1 MSSSASSTI
10 FPASLS
16 TISIFLFLSIGSFFL
31 PPSAAQFEDFRC
43 KCICPSQE
51 VVNATDT
58 GRVVYIQ
65 PVAPENC
72 NCQTVVKPNEKIAK
86 EFCPRCDCHY
96 ETRNTKTI
104 QVVIIIIICVIS
116 MLVVYMVFL
125 LCLDPLMGRKSAAYA
140 EQRDEIDEAA
150 AMDGA
155 MSERG
160 SNAGLSDVG
169 SVNGGAEGRRGSEDP
184 LSRRRESARNVLSR
198 VGMQQDKW
206 KQQVQEQRHA
216 VFDRQTML
224 N

>member
-1 MSSSASSTI
+1 MGYSAQTHLSLFSFFILTVSFI
-10 FPASLS
+10 ATPAS
-16 TISIFLFLSIGSFFL
+16 
-31 PPSAAQFEDFRC
+31 AQFEDFRC
-43 KCICPSQE
+43 KCICPSME

-58 GRVVYIQ
+58 GRKVYIKA
-65 PVAPENC
+65 VAPEEC
-72 NCQTVVKPNEKIAK
+72 NCVTVVEPAEKIAK

-104 QVVIIIIICVIS
+104 QVVIIIIICVVS
-116 MLVVYMVFL
+116 MLVVYMIFL

-140 EQRDEIDEAA
+140 EQRDEVDETSSVEGG
-150 AMDGA
+150 GA

-160 SNAGLSDVG
+160 SSAGLGVD
-169 SVNGGAEGRRGSEDP
+169 GGAGAIHSRRGSEP
-184 LSRRRESARNVLSR
+184 AKNVLSR

>member
-1 MSSSASSTI
+1 MAHVPHI
-10 FPASLS
+10 G
-16 TISIFLFLSIGSFFL
+16 LF
-31 PPSAAQFEDFRC
+31 PSALILLISFVVLLQPTSAQFEDFRC
-43 KCICPSQE
+43 KCICPSLE
-51 VVNATDT
+51 IVNATDT
-58 GRVVYIQ
+58 GRKVYIEA
-65 PVAPENC
+65 VTPENC
-72 NCQTVVKPNEKIAK
+72 NCRTVVNPPEKNFK

-104 QVVIIIIICVIS
+104 QVVIIIIICVVS

-140 EQRDEIDEAA
+140 EQRDETDEPSSAE
-150 AMDGA
+150 GGSV
-155 MSERG
+155 MSDRG
-160 SNAGLSDVG
+160 SVDGLGADAG
-169 SVNGGAEGRRGSEDP
+169 AAGRRGSED
-184 LSRRRESARNVLSR
+184 LLAKRRESAKTVLSR

>member
-1 MSSSASSTI
+1 MAVSTTTRAFRPPTLFALIVIIFVGAFFLQSAS
-10 FPASLS
+10 
-16 TISIFLFLSIGSFFL
+16 
-31 PPSAAQFEDFRC
+31 AQFEDFRC
-43 KCICPSQE
+43 KCICPSLE
-51 VVNATDT
+51 VVNATDS
-58 GRVVYIQ
+58 GRMVYIEA
-65 PVAPENC
+65 VTPENC
-72 NCQTVVKPNEKIAK
+72 NCRTVVNPPEKNAK

-104 QVVIIIIICVIS
+104 QVVIIIIICVVS

-140 EQRDEIDEAA
+140 EQRDEADEPASLE
-150 AMDGA
+150 GA
-155 MSERG
+155 SVAGSERG
-160 SNAGLSDVG
+160 SNVGL
-169 SVNGGAEGRRGSEDP
+169 GGAEGGRRGSEDP
-184 LSRRRESARNVLSR
+184 LARRRESAKNVLSR

>member
-1 MSSSASSTI
+1 MG
-10 FPASLS
+10 FPLQ
-16 TISIFLFLSIGSFFL
+16 TRHLFLSSIVLTVAFFL
-31 PPSAAQFEDFRC
+31 SPASAQFEDYRC
-43 KCICPSQE
+43 KCICPSLE

-58 GRVVYIQ
+58 GRKVYILAV
-65 PVAPENC
+65 PPEDC
-72 NCQTVVKPNEKIAK
+72 NCLTVVKPDEKIAK
-86 EFCPRCDCHY
+86 EFCPRCEPCHY

-104 QVVIIIIICVIS
+104 QVVIIIIICVVS

-140 EQRDEIDEAA
+140 EQRDEADDAPSVEGG
-150 AMDGA
+150 DGS

-160 SNAGLSDVG
+160 STADLD
-169 SVNGGAEGRRGSEDP
+169 GAVSGAASRRGSEP
-184 LSRRRESARNVLSR
+184 AKNVLSR

>member
-1 MSSSASSTI
+1 M
-10 FPASLS
+10 
-16 TISIFLFLSIGSFFL
+16 
-31 PPSAAQFEDFRC
+31 
-43 KCICPSQE
+43 E
-51 VVNATDT
+51 VVNGTDT
-58 GRVVYIQ
+58 GRVVYIEA
-65 PVAPENC
+65 VTPENC
-72 NCQTVVKPNEKIAK
+72 NCQTVVKPPEKNEK

-104 QVVIIIIICVIS
+104 QVVIIIIICVVS

-140 EQRDEIDEAA
+140 EQRDEEVDVDAA
-150 AMDGA
+150 SAVDANA
-155 MSERG
+155 MSERD
-160 SNAGLSDVG
+160 AGA
-169 SVNGGAEGRRGSEDP
+169 GGASGGDGGAAGGRRGSEDA
-184 LSRRRESARNVLSR
+184 LARRRESAKNVLSR

>member
-1 MSSSASSTI
+1 MGSPFYAHH
-10 FPASLS
+10 
-16 TISIFLFLSIGSFFL
+16 LFLSSLVLTLVLFL
-31 PPSAAQFEDFRC
+31 SPASAQFEDFRC
-43 KCICPSQE
+43 KCICPSLE

-58 GRVVYIQ
+58 GRKVYILAV
-65 PVAPENC
+65 PPEDC
-72 NCQTVVKPNEKIAK
+72 NCETVVKPEEKIAK
-86 EFCPRCDCHY
+86 EFCPRCQCHY

-104 QVVIIIIICVIS
+104 QVVIIIIICVVS

-140 EQRDEIDEAA
+140 EQRDEAEDAA
-150 AMDGA
+150 SVEGGDGA

-160 SNAGLSDVG
+160 STAGLGVDGAG
-169 SVNGGAEGRRGSEDP
+169 SGAVSRRGSE
-184 LSRRRESARNVLSR
+184 SAKNVLSR
-198 VGMQQDKW
+198 VGLQQDKW

>member
-1 MSSSASSTI
+1 M
-10 FPASLS
+10 
-16 TISIFLFLSIGSFFL
+16 
-31 PPSAAQFEDFRC
+31 
-43 KCICPSQE
+43 E
-51 VVNATDT
+51 VVNGTDT
-58 GRVVYIQ
+58 GRVVYIEA
-65 PVAPENC
+65 VTPENC
-72 NCQTVVKPNEKIAK
+72 NCQTVVKPPEKNEK

-104 QVVIIIIICVIS
+104 QVVIIIIICVVS

-140 EQRDEIDEAA
+140 EQRDEEVDVDAA
-150 AMDGA
+150 SVDAGA
-155 MSERG
+155 MSER
-160 SNAGLSDVG
+160 D
-169 SVNGGAEGRRGSEDP
+169 GGAAGGSGGDGGAAGGRRGSEDP
-184 LSRRRESARNVLSR
+184 LARRRESAKNVLSR